1 MKSLL
6 VLFIALNCCLA
17 EDKNVAGV
25 PQEVKASKDN
35 VSLRVEYL
43 PQYSDSHA
51 CTLSYRISNTSGK
64 PHVTVFSGRSFDP
77 DIQVRLVA
85 PSGKVLSAYKDMPGA
100 QFHAIPPHALFTEEL
115 TGRGYDHYLDL
126 HYLFP
131 LEEAGEY
138 RCTLTK
144 RVFRTNAGGAAPA
157 GAPGTPVDLVT
168 PEFKF
173 RIETVDAN
181 ERSPLAK
188 LVPSLNSPTPVPPVV
203 PNTTTKHHASHLKDL
218 N

>member
-1 MKSLL
+1 MKPLL

-17 EDKNVAGV
+17 EDKKDPGV
-25 PQEVKASKDN
+25 PQEVKGSKDN
-35 VSLRVEYL
+35 VSLRVECL
-43 PQYSDSHA
+43 QKFSDSHD

-64 PHVTVFSGRSFDP
+64 PHVTVFSGCAFDP

-100 QFHAIPPHALFTEEL
+100 QFHAIPPSALFTEEL

-131 LEEAGEY
+131 LEETGEY
-138 RCTLTK
+138 HCTLTK
-144 RVFRTNAGGAAPA
+144 RVFRTHAGGAAPA
-157 GAPGTPVDLVT
+157 GAPGTPVDLAT

-188 LVPSLNSPTPVPPVV
+188 LVPSLNSSNPVPPVV
-203 PNTTTKHHASHLKDL
+203 PNTTTKHHASHLK
-218 N
+218 NPK